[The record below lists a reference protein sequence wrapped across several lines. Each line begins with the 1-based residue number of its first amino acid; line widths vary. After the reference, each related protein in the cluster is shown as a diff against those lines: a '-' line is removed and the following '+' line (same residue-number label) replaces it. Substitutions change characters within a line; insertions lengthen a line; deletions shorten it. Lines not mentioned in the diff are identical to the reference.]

1 MRITRWILGVVAA
14 LLVGLPGQLVAQ
26 GITTGAIAGRVT
38 DEGGQPLAS
47 AQVVVRNRTSG
58 FTVGTMTREDGRYR
72 VQNLEPG
79 GPYSVTVR
87 RIGTQPQTLDNQLVP
102 LSETLT
108 LDFRLSQ
115 QVAQLSSVQVVA
127 TTNAGE
133 FSPTHTGTR
142 TAISDSVLQRVPTTT
157 RNLTDFVKVTPQIS
171 TTGPGSSAGGLSNRM
186 NNVQIDGATE
196 RDVFGLGATGAP
208 GAEVN
213 SKSLSIDAVK
223 ELQVLLAPYDV
234 RQGNFGGFLLNAIT
248 KSGTNDFHG
257 SVFHAFRN
265 QSYGADTAP
274 VRAQPFNRSQTGFS
288 LGGPILRDKLHF
300 FTANEW
306 TTENTP
312 VSGPYADQPAS
323 AAQRFTLQPDTLA
336 RFINLMK
343 QLGSAD
349 VGSAGYINIPNPL
362 TNVFAR
368 LDYQIND
375 VHRMV
380 LRYNYSDGERLRQ
393 QTNRNITTAVLS
405 DNFHNFR
412 NVKSAPVLQ
421 FFSNFANGASNE
433 LFIGYNKWFN
443 RRDPLSA
450 FPQIRVNTVQGI
462 NGTSAILAGADQ
474 FSQGNQLDT
483 KTWELTENFT
493 FRPFGRHVVT
503 VGTRNEY
510 VWLRNMFTQSSLG
523 VWSFRNLDSMAVG
536 NANSFRKALILSEGG
551 NVYYTGLQNAF
562 YAQDQWSVSDRLSI
576 TAGLRF
582 DLSSALDDVTYNSA
596 IDSAYGRRTDEIPKH
611 SLQFSPRLGFNWD
624 VTGDRTNQL
633 RGGIGLFV
641 GTPPY
646 IYMENA
652 YVNSGNIITFL
663 NCNTN
668 GSTAPAPAF
677 QVDPGPI
684 NTCRNGQGTRPIG
697 DVNLLADGL
706 KFPQPLRMSLAFDR
720 QLPWNLIGTLEGL
733 YSRTLNQL
741 YFVNLNVGPSTGVS
755 STGRTV
761 YANAGNPANGQVTLI
776 PPSGVVANGGTARF
790 STAVDLQNQNKDYA
804 YNLTAQLRKRYADNW
819 EALIAY
825 TFSRARDVQSITS
838 STALSNAQFG
848 RTLKGPQE
856 IAYTGVSL
864 FDQPHKINA
873 LLSRTLEWGRR
884 GLGTDITLVYS
895 GVSGAPHDY
904 VYGSSGGSSSD
915 MNADGYNTN
924 DLFYVPNNALDP
936 AEIQFRQQ
944 GSRSPTTQAQDL
956 ENFIKASPCLSE
968 QRGRIMDRNSCRN
981 PFTHLIDLSVRQ
993 RLPSVRA
1000 ERVSVQWDI
1009 FNFGNLLNKNW
1020 GKAPFTPGSLNSNV
1034 PLVTHVGWAGTG
1046 CTAVA
1051 PLTCDIKTAVPV
1063 VQFTPPTGGEYVIPS
1078 TSATQ
1083 FWRSQLGLRIDF

>member
-1 MRITRWILGVVAA
+1 MRITRLMLGVAAA
-14 LLVGLPGQLVAQ
+14 LLVGFSGRVTAQ

-47 AQVVVRNRTSG
+47 AQIVIRNRSTG
-58 FTVGTMTREDGRYR
+58 FSVGTTTREDGRYR

-79 GPYSVTVR
+79 GPYSVTAR
-87 RIGTQPQTLDNQLVP
+87 RIGMQPQTLENQLVP

-108 LDFRLSQ
+108 LDFRLSEQ
-115 QVAQLSSVQVVA
+115 AAQLSSVQVVA

-157 RNLTDFVKVTPQIS
+157 RNLNDFVKITPQVS
-171 TTGPGSSAGGLSNRM
+171 NTGPGASAGGLSNRM

-196 RDVFGLGATGAP
+196 RDVFGLGSTGAP

-213 SKSLSIDAVK
+213 AKSISVEAVK
-223 ELQVLLAPYDV
+223 ELQVLLAPFDV
-234 RQGNFGGFLLNAIT
+234 RQGNFGGFLMNAIT
-248 KSGTNDFHG
+248 KSGTNEFHG

-265 QSYGADTAP
+265 QSYGADTAA
-274 VRAQPFNRSQTGFS
+274 VNGQPFNRSQTGFS

-312 VSGPYADQPAS
+312 VTGPYADQPAS
-323 AAQRFTLQPDTLA
+323 AAQKFTLQPDTLA
-336 RFINLMK
+336 RFLALMK
-343 QLGSAD
+343 QLGSQD
-349 VGSAGYINIPNPL
+349 VGSAGSVNIPNPL
-362 TNVFAR
+362 KNIFAR

-375 VHRMV
+375 VHRVV

-393 QTNRNITTAVLS
+393 QNARNITTAVLS
-405 DNFHNFR
+405 DNYHNFR

-433 LFIGYNKWFN
+433 LFVGYNKWFN

-450 FPQIRVNTVQGI
+450 FPQIRVNNVAGV

-493 FRPFGRHVVT
+493 FRPMGNHVIT

-510 VWLRNMFTQSSLG
+510 VWLRNQFTQSSLG

-536 NANSFRKALILSEGG
+536 NANSFRKAIVLKDNG

-562 YAQDQWSVSDRLSI
+562 YAQDQWTPTTRLAI

-582 DLSSALDDVTYNSA
+582 DVSSALDDVDYNAA
-596 IDSAYGRRTDEIPKH
+596 IDSAYGRRTDDIPKR
-611 SLQFSPRLGFNWD
+611 SVQFSPRIGFNWD
-624 VTGDRTNQL
+624 VTGDRQNQV

-646 IYMENA
+646 IWMENA

-663 NCNTN
+663 NCNTQ
-668 GSTAPAPAF
+668 GSSGTAPAF
-677 QVDPGPI
+677 QVDPAPI
-684 NTCRNGQGTRPIG
+684 GSCRNGQGIKPIG
-697 DVNLLADGL
+697 DVNLLAEDL
-706 KFPQPLRMSLAFDR
+706 KFPQPLRMSAAYDR
-720 QLPWNLIGTLEGL
+720 QLPWNLIATFEGL

-741 YFVNLNVGPSTGVS
+741 FFVNLNVGPSTGVS
-755 STGRTV
+755 TTGRTV
-761 YANAGNPANGQVTLI
+761 YANVGNPATGAVTTI
-776 PPSGVVANGGTARF
+776 PPATVAANGGTARF

-804 YNLTAQLRKRYADNW
+804 YNLTAQLRRRYVDNW
-819 EALIAY
+819 EALVAY
-825 TFSRARDVQSITS
+825 TFSRARDVQSFTS

-848 RTLKGPQE
+848 RTLVGPQE
-856 IAYTGVSL
+856 LAYTGVSL
-864 FDQPHKINA
+864 FDQPHKLNA
-873 LLSRTLEWGRR
+873 LLSRTFSWWRD
-884 GLGTDITLVYS
+884 LGTDVTMVYT

-904 VYGSSGGSSSD
+904 VYASSGGTSSD
-915 MNADGYNTN
+915 MNGDGFNTN
-924 DLFYVPNNALDP
+924 DLFYVPNNAFDP
-936 AEIQFRQQ
+936 AQIQFRTQ
-944 GSRSPTTQAQDL
+944 GSRSPLTQAQDL
-956 ENFIKASPCLSE
+956 ENFINASSCLSK
-968 QRGRIMDRNSCRN
+968 QRGQILTRNSCRN
-981 PFTHLIDLSVRQ
+981 PFTHLVDVSVRQ
-993 RLPSVRA
+993 RLPSVRGENIA
-1000 ERVSVQWDI
+1000 LQWDI

-1020 GKAPFTPGSLNSNV
+1020 GKQPFTPQTLNSNV

-1046 CTAVA
+1046 CTATPA
-1051 PLTCDIKTAVPV
+1051 ACDIKTATPI
-1063 VQFTPPTGGEYVIPS
+1063 VQFTPPAGGEYVPAS
-1078 TSATQ
+1078 TSATN
-1083 FWRSQLGLRIDF
+1083 FWRTQLGLRIDF